1 MKIGII
7 VHSQTGNTYTV
18 AEKLQ
23 ERLMKVGHSV
33 NIEKVTQK
41 SNKPADI
48 KNVQLVEKPEVDKYD
63 VLIFGAPV
71 WGFSLSSVMA
81 AYLTQISTL
90 QKKKVVCFV
99 TKSLPFSW
107 TGGNRSIN
115 QMMKIVKSKD
125 ANVCGTKII
134 IRKSI
139 KNSDKLKDI
148 IEGIGKYITI

>member
-7 VHSQTGNTYTV
+7 IHSQTGNTYEV
-18 AEKLQ
+18 AQKLQ
-23 ERLMKVGHSV
+23 ERLIVEGHSV

-41 SNKPADI
+41 SDKPTDI
-48 KNVQLVEKPEVDKYD
+48 KNVQLVEKPDTDKYD

-81 AYLTQISTL
+81 AYLTQISSL

-107 TGGNRSIN
+107 TGGNRAIN
-115 QMMKIVKSKD
+115 QMMKIVKTKN

-139 KNSDKLKDI
+139 KNNDEIKDI
-148 IEGIGKYITI
+148 IESISRYITS